1 MQTTVGDTYL
11 LDRMTFAADGAY
23 TFVGSTVIIR
33 LWYGRIHSAYFAIQ
47 KADTD
52 DGMAWDVVSAT
63 SATLDANILPD
74 DWLTGDPL
82 EAWDIVQ
89 NTELQ
94 IEVQITL
101 ADETVKSFRPGVVVV
116 MPQGIV

>member
-47 KADTD
+47 KSDSD

-63 SATLDANILPD
+63 SATLDANILPE
-74 DWLTGDPL
+74 DWLTGEPA
-82 EAWDIVQ
+82 EEWDIVQ

-116 MPQGIV
+116 MPQGIF